1 LLDALLRWALKECPI
16 RAEIYEKCAFLRFRW
31 LRVEIIG
38 DFFYEKVIHRSLIDP
53 TSTTCDVAISIG
65 IPPSWRDSGCPDKYL
80 KTY

>member
-1 LLDALLRWALKECPI
+1 LIDALLCWALKECPN
-16 RAEIYEKCAFLRFRW
+16 RAEIYENTTFPRFRW
-31 LRVEIIG
+31 LRVEIIE

-53 TSTTCDVAISIG
+53 TSSAGDVGNSTG